1 MSTTKASKP
10 DFLGALTAG
19 KFGAA
24 GKATAVKT
32 AALKAKAASAAGSR
46 KKAKGSKPG
55 DTHQFILKDT
65 SGKSYLVDVWIINK
79 LWIWYYILY
88 VQYNDPVLF
97 NLYKDKLMF
106 L

>member
-1 MSTTKASKP
+1 MTGDYHSNPQDLCALQNKFISLNVIMSTTKASKP

-32 AALKAKAASAAGSR
+32 AALKDKAASAAGSR

-65 SGKSYLVDVWIINK
+65 SGKSYLVDV
-79 LWIWYYILY
+79 
-88 VQYNDPVLF
+88 
-97 NLYKDKLMF
+97 
-106 L
+106 

>member
-32 AALKAKAASAAGSR
+32 AALKDKAASAAGSR

-65 SGKSYLVDVWIINK
+65 SGKSYLVDV
-79 LWIWYYILY
+79 
-88 VQYNDPVLF
+88 
-97 NLYKDKLMF
+97 
-106 L
+106 